1 MMEKLMREENVP
13 LFSIETKTPIKEFDI
28 LGFTLQ
34 YEMSY
39 TNILN
44 MLNLAGIPMMS
55 ADRDDSYPLL
65 VAGGPCAF
73 NPEPLAD
80 FFDLF
85 LIGDGEEILP
95 AITDLYRKCDSKKEF
110 LKKA

>member
-1 MMEKLMREENVP
+1 MPWVDMADLMRAENVP
-13 LFSIETKTPIKEFDI
+13 LFSIETRSPIREFDM

-39 TNILN
+39 TNILD
-44 MLNLAGIPMMS
+44 MLDLAGIPLHS
-55 ADRDDSYPLL
+55 EDRTWDDPI
-65 VAGGPCAF
+65 VIAGGPCAY

-85 LIGDGEEILP
+85 VIYFTITRHDFPKFFKKSIDFLP
-95 AITDLYRKCDSKKEF
+95 DW
-110 LKKA
+110 